1 LQLLTPGSMKL
12 IETELLAPSNVGV
25 AVNIDFHVYSCM
37 RKLGSECFYCVRGR
51 TVDVA
56 DKSLL

>member
-1 LQLLTPGSMKL
+1 MKL